1 MSSKQPQLSK
11 CLLSV
16 FLGLLPAVVALGQGP
31 STLAQEGSSLY
42 PQRPEDPRAVY
53 LTKAAFSVHADGVG
67 DDAVPLQQAIDKV
80 REGQGGGIVFI
91 PEGQYRLGRTVY
103 VWRGIRLI
111 GFGTHKPRFI
121 LGDSTP
127 GFQDGTGRYMIYFAH
142 QPGPPDGPVV
152 DGNEGTLYSGLIN
165 IDMEIRD
172 GNPAAIAVRA
182 HYAQHSSLT
191 NVDFQIGSALGAVE
205 ETGHLIDSCRFF
217 GGEFAIRT
225 AVTAAGWQS
234 TVFDSEFNGQRA
246 ASIETHEAGMTVIRC
261 RFSRVPCA
269 IKIPMLRVSHLTG
282 ESTDRLYVRDSRFE
296 DIRDSAIWV
305 ARYYDP
311 KTQINV
317 DDVECARVPVFLEF
331 NPFVGGL
338 SRIPANLLKIA
349 GEGDAYA
356 IRYLSHG
363 LHVSIGGVGK
373 VILKRDTVF
382 KREAIPALTPI
393 VKRDRPD
400 LPPQSSWVSILDLGA
415 KGDGTTDD
423 TAAFRQAIAL
433 HNAIYIP
440 QGTYRLSDTLT
451 LGKDTA
457 LIGLQPSQTRL
468 TLLPSTAGFTDA
480 GNPRAVIVAP
490 AGSAPIVS
498 GIGIL
503 LQNTNSGAVGV
514 KWMAA
519 PDSCMDDVTISTSRT
534 KTGNEQLYGLWIT
547 GGGAGTFRGIWTPSE
562 SATAGLVITDT
573 ANPGTMYQMS
583 VEHHR
588 RVEMIMRNVR
598 NWTFYTMQTEEVS
611 GCEGT
616 ASLEM
621 EGCGHLKFVNYF
633 LYHNSG
639 TNIPF
644 EYGASVANSS
654 DISFR
659 GIHNFSGG
667 PFPFDNTLEDADSGV
682 RIAHPEI
689 ANLKLR

>member
-1 MSSKQPQLSK
+1 
-11 CLLSV
+11 
-16 FLGLLPAVVALGQGP
+16 
-31 STLAQEGSSLY
+31 
-42 PQRPEDPRAVY
+42 
-53 LTKAAFSVHADGVG
+53 
-67 DDAVPLQQAIDKV
+67 
-80 REGQGGGIVFI
+80 
-91 PEGQYRLGRTVY
+91 
-103 VWRGIRLI
+103 
-111 GFGTHKPRFI
+111 
-121 LGDSTP
+121 
-127 GFQDGTGRYMIYFAH
+127 
-142 QPGPPDGPVV
+142 V

-165 IDMEIRD
+165 ADIEIGN

-205 ETGHLIDSCRFF
+205 ETGHLIDGCRFF

-261 RFSRVPCA
+261 RFSHVPCA

-311 KTQINV
+311 KTQVNV

-331 NPFVGGL
+331 NPFLGGL
-338 SRIPANLLKIA
+338 SRIPADLLKVA
-349 GEGDAYA
+349 GEGETYA

-363 LHVSIGGVGK
+363 LHVEVGGAGNVSRR
-373 VILKRDTVF
+373 RDTAF
-382 KREAIPALTPI
+382 RREAIPALTAI

-400 LPPQSSWVSILDLGA
+400 LPPQSSWVSVLDLGA
-415 KGDGTTDD
+415 RGDGAADD
-423 TAAFRQAIAL
+423 TAAFRRAIAL
-433 HNAIYIP
+433 HRAVYVP
-440 QGTYRLSDTLT
+440 QGTYRISDTLT

-468 TLLPSTAGFTDA
+468 TLLPSTPGFADPA
-480 GNPRAVIVAP
+480 NPKAVILAP
-490 AGSAPIVS
+490 AGSAAIVS
-498 GIGIL
+498 GIGVL

-519 PDSCMDDVTISTSRT
+519 PESCMDDVTISTSRT
-534 KTGNEQLYGLWIT
+534 KTGNEELYGLWIT
-547 GGGAGTFRGIWTPSE
+547 GGGAGIFRGVWTPSE
-562 SATAGLVITDT
+562 SATAGLVIADT

-611 GCEGT
+611 GCERT

-633 LYHNSG
+633 MYHNSG
-639 TNIPF
+639 TNTPF
-644 EYGASVANSS
+644 EYGVRAANSG
-654 DISFR
+654 DINFR

-667 PFPFDNTLEDADSGV
+667 PFPFDNTLEDADSGA
-682 RIAHPEI
+682 RIVHPEI